1 MMKLIWL
8 IPLLP
13 LAGAAI
19 NGLLGRR
26 FRFPERVVGAIAV
39 GACALS
45 FLIGVAAV
53 YEYGFGGHARWP
65 APYVTSEEGGLPYS
79 YRWIPG
85 GAVELTQGPLTE
97 QLTAESRRALAE
109 EAARARAERG

>member
-1 MMKLIWL
+1 MLKASMYRYIWL
-8 IPLLP
+8 VPVLP
-13 LAGAAI
+13 LAGAAV

-26 FRFPERVVGAIAV
+26 FRFSERVVGAIAV

-45 FLIGVAAV
+45 FLIGVGAV

-65 APYVTSEEGGLPYS
+65 APYVTSEEGGFPYS

-85 GAVELTQGPLTE
+85 GAVEITKGRDERPAAAPK
-97 QLTAESRRALAE
+97 TA
-109 EAARARAERG
+109 